1 MQLLNVRP
9 SKSKHFIVISFCL
22 LLRGRILAETSV
34 SSRDEEDGADGGG
47 KDRGMEGSILMPT
60 SSLSALIATLA
71 EIQRKR

>member
-1 MQLLNVRP
+1 M
-9 SKSKHFIVISFCL
+9 
-22 LLRGRILAETSV
+22 AETSV